1 MYLLQSA
8 NVRWNGEFSEAF
20 PLHNGVKQGAVLSAI
35 LYCFYT
41 NDLFK
46 LLRRN
51 KSGCTVQGHYLG
63 ILGYADD
70 NLLLAP
76 TKEALQKML
85 DICNKYANDHNLNF
99 STDANPEKSKTKCL
113 IFSSNKITDYPEK
126 LHLGNDRLPW
136 VENGKHLGSILEN
149 IVNGMKKDILVK
161 RAKYIEKNNELQQ
174 EFHFSHP
181 DIQFEINRIYNS
193 HFTGSSLWDLFC
205 KESTMVENSWNVSF
219 RTMYNLPRSTHRYFV
234 EPISGKTHV
243 KTILIKNFLS
253 FISQIENSKKL
264 ASKALLTVIKNNVS
278 TVTGSNLKNIMKLTN
293 RETVKEITVSDIKQ
307 LRYHPIPDEEEWR
320 IGIVRDIIDIRNGNA
335 KLENFNAAELND
347 MLDFACT
354 K

>member
-1 MYLLQSA
+1 M
-8 NVRWNGEFSEAF
+8 
-20 PLHNGVKQGAVLSAI
+20 
-35 LYCFYT
+35 
-41 NDLFK
+41 
-46 LLRRN
+46 
-51 KSGCTVQGHYLG
+51 
-63 ILGYADD
+63 
-70 NLLLAP
+70 
-76 TKEALQKML
+76 
-85 DICNKYANDHNLNF
+85 
-99 STDANPEKSKTKCL
+99 
-113 IFSSNKITDYPEK
+113 
-126 LHLGNDRLPW
+126 
-136 VENGKHLGSILEN
+136 
-149 IVNGMKKDILVK
+149 VK
-161 RAKYIEKNNELQQ
+161 RAKYIGKNNELQQ
-174 EFHFSHP
+174 EIHFSHP

-307 LRYHPIPDEEEWR
+307 LKYHPIPDEEEWR